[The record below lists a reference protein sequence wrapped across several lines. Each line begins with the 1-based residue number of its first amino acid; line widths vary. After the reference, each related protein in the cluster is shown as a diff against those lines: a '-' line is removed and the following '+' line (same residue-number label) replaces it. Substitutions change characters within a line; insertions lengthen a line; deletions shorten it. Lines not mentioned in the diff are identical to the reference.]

1 MADESTQADATAL
14 VAMTVADLAQHLDG
28 VDLATLLAA
37 KELEQAAPSPRKGA
51 LAALDA
57 AIEGH
62 PELSASAAEA
72 ADAADAAPST
82 PVADAPMQDAPVEQP
97 AEPAPV
103 EAPAADPAPATDVPA
118 ADIPAMTGV
127 PEESAAE
134 LRPVLLEEGGGPCD
148 RGRREAVAG
157 HRLGCAAAAELR
169 DLDVR
174 GDDRERAV
182 GERAGRAVN
191 GGR

>member
-1 MADESTQADATAL
+1 MADETTQADAAAL

-37 KELEQAAPSPRKGA
+37 KELEKAATKPRAGA

-72 ADAADAAPST
+72 ADAAGATPDT
-82 PVADAPMQDAPVEQP
+82 PVVDHPMQDAPVE
-97 AEPAPV
+97 A
-103 EAPAADPAPATDVPA
+103 PA

-127 PEESAAE
+127 PEQGATEPLEDAPTDPEAVSAAPPRPHDSLVSALE
-134 LRPVLLEEGGGPCD
+134 LRWI
-148 RGRREAVAG
+148 
-157 HRLGCAAAAELR
+157 ELKDFAR
-169 DLDVR
+169 PL
-174 GDDRERAV
+174 V
-182 GERAGRAVN
+182 GEVEGELGELLTFVRSKL
-191 GGR
+191 

>member
-1 MADESTQADATAL
+1 MADETTQADAAAL

-82 PVADAPMQDAPVEQP
+82 PVADAPMQDATVDQP

-103 EAPAADPAPATDVPA
+103 EAPAAEPAPATDAPA

-127 PEESAAE
+127 PEATAAEPLADAPTNPEAVSAAPPRPHDSLVSALE
-134 LRPVLLEEGGGPCD
+134 LRWI
-148 RGRREAVAG
+148 
-157 HRLGCAAAAELR
+157 ELKDFAR
-169 DLDVR
+169 PL
-174 GDDRERAV
+174 V
-182 GERAGRAVN
+182 GEVEGELGELLTFVRSKL
-191 GGR
+191 